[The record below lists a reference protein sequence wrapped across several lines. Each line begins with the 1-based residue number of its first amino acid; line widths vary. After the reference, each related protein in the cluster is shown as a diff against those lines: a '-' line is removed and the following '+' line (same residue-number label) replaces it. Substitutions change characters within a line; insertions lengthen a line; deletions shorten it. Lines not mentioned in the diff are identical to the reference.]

1 MKETCKQ
8 PNIVLINCDD
18 LGWGDMGCTG
28 HPLHKTPH
36 LDRLAAEGTRF
47 TSFYQ
52 GSPVC
57 SPSRG
62 AMLTGCHPCRIGFDR
77 FDGSLVLFP
86 GHAIGLDRGEE
97 TFATVLK
104 RAGYSTHCVGKWHC
118 GDQEEFLP
126 QSHGFDS
133 YYGLPY
139 SNDMGRQ
146 GGSGRFPPLPLVRG
160 ARVVEAQPDQR
171 SLTSRYTEEC
181 VNILRASAG
190 RPFLLYLAHMHVHL
204 PHYVAERFVA
214 DSANGVYGGAVACV
228 DWSTGVIL
236 KELRDLGLDGN
247 TLVLFTSDNGSRC
260 DFGPSNGGLRGRK
273 ATTWEGGLRTP
284 LLARWPGRVPAGRV
298 CDTMLWGMDFLPTF
312 ATLAGAETQKRL
324 PIDGVDA
331 ADVLLGADRE
341 LHETFPYYLGSWLG
355 AVRRG
360 DWKLHLAR
368 HTWGGE
374 LDRAGDYPELYNLK
388 TDLGE
393 TRNVAAEHPDVVAQ
407 LLRDAAHYRKI
418 FGDPHAGEPGTERRP
433 AGRVANPKT
442 LTAYNPDDPYYQAMY
457 DLGDAG

>member
-1 MKETCKQ
+1 MRKSTDR

-18 LGWGDMGCTG
+18 LGWGDLGCTG
-28 HPLHKTPH
+28 HPLHQTPH
-36 LDRLAAEGTRF
+36 LDRLAAEGTKF

-62 AMLTGCHPCRIGFDR
+62 AMLTGCHPCRIGFDD
-77 FDGSLVLFP
+77 FDKCVVLFP
-86 GHAIGLDRGEE
+86 GQPIGLSADEE
-97 TFATVLK
+97 TFAEVLK
-104 RAGYSTHCVGKWHC
+104 RTGYSTHIVGKWHC

-126 QSHGFDS
+126 TRHGFDT

-146 GGSGRFPPLPLVRG
+146 GGRDRFPPLPLLRG
-160 ARVVEAQPDQR
+160 ERVVEAQPDQR

-181 VNILRASAG
+181 VNILRAN
-190 RPFLLYLAHMHVHL
+190 REKLFLLYLAHMHVHL
-204 PHYVAERFVA
+204 PHYVAESFIME
-214 DSANGVYGGAVACV
+214 SANGVYGGAVACI
-228 DWSTGVIL
+228 DWSTGVIM
-236 KELRDLGLDGN
+236 KELRDLGLDDN

-260 DFGPSNGGLRGRK
+260 DFGPSNGGLRGTK

-298 CDTMLWGMDFLPTF
+298 SDTMIWGMDFIRTF
-312 ATLAGAETQKRL
+312 ATLAGVETQQRL

-331 ADVLLGADRE
+331 TDVLLGADRE
-341 LHETFPYYLGSWLG
+341 LHETFPYYWGSWLG

-360 DWKLHLAR
+360 DWKLHITR
-368 HTWGGE
+368 NTWNGTPIPGE
-374 LDRAGDYPELYNLK
+374 YPELYNLK

-393 TRNVAAEHPDVVAQ
+393 TRNVAAEHPGVVAQ
-407 LLRDAAHYRKI
+407 LMKDAAHYRSI
-418 FGDPHAGEPGTERRP
+418 FGDLNTGDKGSERRP
-433 AGRVANPKT
+433 AGCVANPKP
-442 LTAYNPDDPYYQAMY
+442 LAVYNPDDPYYQAMY